1 MFGAEETILMLLK
14 GIAAPE
20 EVAVNAKVTES
31 PSTIGHSAGV
41 VGVADSS
48 SSVAGSSSGKTA
60 GKEIPNQQML

>member
-1 MFGAEETILMLLK
+1 MLLK
-14 GIAAPE
+14 GIAAPD

-48 SSVAGSSSGKTA
+48 SSVVGHHLEKLQARKFQD
-60 GKEIPNQQML
+60 QQML